1 MKKTIIIVFL
11 LVSVLA
17 YAQQWVEVV
26 YLKNGSIIRGT
37 IVEQTIGE
45 SIKIQTA
52 DGSLFVYPMDEVSK
66 ITKEPVASS
75 NFYDAGNNAPQDKDQ
90 VTSQPDLPQEPV
102 DWRHQTF
109 TKVYF
114 RAGLSMNNHTD
125 GDYSALTLLS
135 YDLADDIRFIRPNNF
150 TFSILMGL
158 TSRGCRDADTDSST
172 YKQVWEDDH
181 GIILGIR
188 PGYTIRF
195 SQNFRLS
202 FLAGG
207 YVYTDLY
214 GRARS
219 TTDELNSIWIYDN
232 HMPFDAGFSAG
243 ISLGITKSFE
253 VFCEYRR
260 GFISSIKDSTSPDY
274 TRCFSVG
281 IGF

>member
-11 LVSVLA
+11 LTSVITF
-17 YAQQWVEVV
+17 AQQLVEVV

-52 DGSLFVYPMDEVSK
+52 DGSLFVYPVDEVIK
-66 ITKEPVASS
+66 IAKEPVASTS
-75 NFYDAGNNAPQDKDQ
+75 NNYSAGNNASQDKEQ
-90 VTSQPDLPQEPV
+90 ISPQPNLPEEPV
-102 DWRHQTF
+102 DWRHQTV

-114 RAGLSMNNHTD
+114 RAGLSMNNQTD
-125 GDYSALTLLS
+125 GNHSALTLLS

-150 TFSILMGL
+150 TFSILVGL
-158 TSRGCRDADTDSST
+158 TSRGCRDAVTDSST
-172 YKQVWEDDH
+172 YKQVYEDNH

-195 SQNFRLS
+195 SQNLRLS

-207 YVYTDLY
+207 FVYTDIY

-219 TTDELNSIWIYDN
+219 TTGELNSIWRYDN

-243 ISLGITKSFE
+243 ISLGITKNFE
-253 VFCEYRR
+253 VYCEFRR
-260 GFISSIKDSTSPDY
+260 GLIPSVMDSATTY
-274 TRCFSVG
+274 ARCLSVG